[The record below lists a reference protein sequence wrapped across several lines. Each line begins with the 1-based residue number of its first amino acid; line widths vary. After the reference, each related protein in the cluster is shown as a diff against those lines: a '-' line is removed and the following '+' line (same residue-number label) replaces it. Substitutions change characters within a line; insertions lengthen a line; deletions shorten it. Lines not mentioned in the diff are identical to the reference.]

1 MSMQFIKGLITAVL
15 INLLAIQAV
24 SAASFAEKI
33 RAFIFGPEVPE
44 YLLESDVAR
53 PDESTKSFA
62 EKFRTFLLGP
72 EAQAYPLESGAT
84 GPGDTDQG
92 CMGCH
97 NGVKATN
104 ITVKDA
110 EAPMQVRGF
119 QTVNHPVG
127 MYYDD
132 YVQKDPLGYRP
143 RSSLAQE
150 IQLVDGKVTCIACHR
165 LKADE
170 SQQLALVQADQEG
183 RDESCT
189 ASKQLTVGTYETD
202 LCLACHIK

>member
-1 MSMQFIKGLITAVL
+1 MQFIKGLITAVL
-15 INLLAIQAV
+15 IILLVIQTV
-24 SAASFAEKI
+24 SAASFAEKFK
-33 RAFIFGPEVPE
+33 AFILGPEVPE
-44 YLLESDVAR
+44 YLLESGVAR
-53 PDESTKSFA
+53 LDVSTKSFA
-62 EKFRTFLLGP
+62 EKFKEFIFGP

-84 GPGDTDQG
+84 GPGDTGQG

-110 EAPMQVRGF
+110 EVPMQVRGF

-132 YVQKDPLGYRP
+132 YAQKDPLGYKP

-150 IQLVDGKVTCIACHR
+150 IQLVDDKVTCIACHR
-165 LKADE
+165 LRTDE
-170 SQQLALVQADQEG
+170 PQQLALVQVDQEG

-189 ASKQLTVGTYETD
+189 ALKQLTVGSKESD